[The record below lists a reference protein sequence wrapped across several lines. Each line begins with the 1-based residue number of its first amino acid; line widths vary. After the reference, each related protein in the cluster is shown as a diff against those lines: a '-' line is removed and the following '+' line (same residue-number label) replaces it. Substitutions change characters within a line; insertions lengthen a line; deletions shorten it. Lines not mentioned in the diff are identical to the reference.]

1 MERKNGEDAHVF
13 DLLFYTIQAVLIT
26 VFGRSAVHYRCH
38 ASLAPKSRG
47 CILQSKVVVF
57 FFFFF
62 NKMCAKMEKTLK
74 VIRIRLS
81 SLHAFVLADVYVG
94 GVRLLINQY
103 NFFVLFLKRQLTV
116 TP

>member
-1 MERKNGEDAHVF
+1 
-13 DLLFYTIQAVLIT
+13 
-26 VFGRSAVHYRCH
+26 
-38 ASLAPKSRG
+38 
-47 CILQSKVVVF
+47 
-57 FFFFF
+57 
-62 NKMCAKMEKTLK
+62 MCAKMEKTLK